1 MHTDGR
7 PNEVNALSGYFQRF
21 TSGTVPAGLE
31 VKLSLSDSQALD
43 ARPDA
48 SLDCFRKIVRGAN
61 SGTVYYKAP
70 TGVFAN
76 KSATCGEQSARCPG
90 ASSAARC
97 EAACSGPGGGLTA
110 LTITTATSEPPEA
123 LVVEL
128 STGTSGS
135 THATVT
141 LQLALPQIAS
151 MDWRFSSGIDE
162 ARDLSPTA
170 AHYRA

>member
-61 SGTVYYKAP
+61 SGTIFYDAP

-76 KSATCGEQSARCPG
+76 KSATCGEQSAR
-90 ASSAARC
+90 
-97 EAACSGPGGGLTA
+97 EATCSGPGGGLTA
-110 LTITTATSEPPEA
+110 LTITTATSESII
-123 LVVEL
+123 VEL

-141 LQLALPQIAS
+141 LQLALPKIAG